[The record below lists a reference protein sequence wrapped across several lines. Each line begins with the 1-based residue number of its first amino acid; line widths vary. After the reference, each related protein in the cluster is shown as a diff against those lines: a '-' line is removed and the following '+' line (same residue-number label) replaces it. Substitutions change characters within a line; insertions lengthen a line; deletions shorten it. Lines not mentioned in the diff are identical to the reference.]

1 MARSSRTISS
11 SQAKEGVAATF
22 AVPRVPWGLFI
33 VPMVVGQGTQLFP
46 DIGRDRALELVES
59 CATPSGVMN

>member
-1 MARSSRTISS
+1 
-11 SQAKEGVAATF
+11 VAATF